1 MAGHVAGG
9 LGTKPPCKA
18 RSARVSASPHMANRS
33 VWTVR
38 QKHEWMATPLK
49 GKHLKKRKRVRIGL
63 EAALARKAK
72 PDAGT
77 EQTS

>member
-1 MAGHVAGG
+1 
-9 LGTKPPCKA
+9 
-18 RSARVSASPHMANRS
+18 MANRS

-49 GKHLKKRKRVRIGL
+49 GKRLKKRKRARLGI

-72 PDAGT
+72 SAPAAEPT
-77 EQTS
+77 T